1 VAFARVMLSTPL
13 QCIVSVDETHKER
26 GDVRRRRG
34 RRMCGMR
41 YDFLSRAEKN
51 MLRAST
57 MMAVSYET
65 GVIHCETTPT
75 SPFHNSDDL
84 LIFLAGMLPTMSK
97 FVPGLPLAL

>member
-1 VAFARVMLSTPL
+1 MLSNPL

-34 RRMCGMR
+34 QWMCEMR
-41 YDFLSRAEKN
+41 YDCFSRAEKN
-51 MLRAST
+51 MLRTST

-75 SPFHNSDDL
+75 PPSQNSDVW
-84 LIFLAGMLPTMSK
+84 LIFIAGMLRTMSK
-97 FVPGLPLAL
+97 FVPGLPWAL